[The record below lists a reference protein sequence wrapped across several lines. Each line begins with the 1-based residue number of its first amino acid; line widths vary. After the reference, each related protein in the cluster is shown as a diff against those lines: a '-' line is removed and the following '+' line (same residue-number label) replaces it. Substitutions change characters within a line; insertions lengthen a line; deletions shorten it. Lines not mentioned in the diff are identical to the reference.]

1 MSNSIIV
8 PLQVCRPYLSSTA
21 PTLAAL
27 FLMGAVSSVGAT
39 DIDTYKV
46 DAFAQSATSCTIT
59 NLSDRSALKLRL
71 HQSAIRAT
79 IECQLTELKR
89 FQDATVLS
97 HLSKPQAARQQYLVY
112 KAQAWLNYA
121 THENSI
127 KSHTAAGNH
136 ALQSADIILQA
147 LKNSSSQTLDLS
159 PDIPDSSALMRPDL
173 WAVLIALKDKGG
185 MEQAPREL
193 AFSEVALVWAA
204 AEYCE
209 HGARQSGAHFRMAD
223 RWLEQAREAY
233 VNAHDSEA
241 NVALENLTN
250 RYYKQYALVDSNDDS
265 CRSYRFTSAI

>member
-1 MSNSIIV
+1 MSNATISL
-8 PLQVCRPYLSSTA
+8 PQVCRPYLSSAARTLTA
-21 PTLAAL
+21 LL
-27 FLMGAVSSVGAT
+27 LMGAVFSAGAA

-46 DAFAQSATSCTIT
+46 DAFAQSATNCTTT
-59 NLSDRSALKLRL
+59 NLSDPSALKSRL
-71 HQSAIRAT
+71 HQSATRAT

-97 HLSKPQAARQQYLVY
+97 TLTKPQAARQQYLVY

-121 THENSI
+121 TYENSI

-173 WAVLIALKDKGG
+173 WAVLIALKDKNGI
-185 MEQAPREL
+185 EQAPREL

-204 AEYCE
+204 ADYCE
-209 HGARQSGAHFRMAD
+209 HGARQSGANFRMAN

-250 RYYKQYALVDSNDDS
+250 GYYKQYALIDSNNNS
-265 CRSYRFTSAI
+265 CRSYRFT